1 MLFKNSTADFFG
13 KSFETEEQVAVL
25 SVCLSDVQ
33 RLFHRPS
40 ISPSFRHFSH
50 FSRFSRILS
59 SVAPVSHF
67 CLLPF
72 YFLL

>member
-33 RLFHRPS
+33 RLFHHPS
-40 ISPSFRHFSH
+40 ISPSFRHFS
-50 FSRFSRILS
+50 RFSR
-59 SVAPVSHF
+59 SHLP
-67 CLLPF
+67 LLPSA
-72 YFLL
+72 FLLFTLNFNL

>member
-40 ISPSFRHFSH
+40 IFPSFRH
-50 FSRFSRILS
+50 FSRILS
-59 SVAPVSHF
+59 SVAPVFHF

-72 YFLL
+72 YFEF